1 MQCSAENLQFL
12 QFKLQLWYFQQG
24 VFLHSTSLPL
34 LSIRSHIF
42 GNQVNHYRI
51 TRYLHQPLSRLSYF
65 FSPSVFVCSGNVHA
79 NKFWCAAHWYS
90 LAINCG
96 ASIMQYLPFHYSLK
110 STKVLV
116 KFAQYSLY
124 SVSCRHLRFEMFQ
137 STNRLLCFG
146 HKISNRKYVDV

>member
-1 MQCSAENLQFL
+1 MRKIYSFCSSNYSYDIFN
-12 QFKLQLWYFQQG
+12 KVYFCIAY
-24 VFLHSTSLPL
+24 LY
-34 LSIRSHIF
+34 LSSRSVRIF
-42 GNQVNHYRI
+42 SEIKWIIYRI

-65 FSPSVFVCSGNVHA
+65 FSLYLSLCTAAACNVHA